1 MGSIVG
7 TISSMGISKAI
18 AWSALSFFFIAT
30 LTCAAEKRFWKQG
43 TLASVEVMAV
53 AAPDKVVRRYECV
66 VSDGTYFYT
75 MEYEHPIKAAVH
87 DPVRFVIEK
96 DQFVLLD
103 ADGKERPA
111 RIEKRER
118 VLIDPPKNRPS

>member
-1 MGSIVG
+1 
-7 TISSMGISKAI
+7 MGISKAI
-18 AWSALSFFFIAT
+18 ARTALLYFIAT
-30 LTCAAEKRFWKQG
+30 LTCAAEKREWKQG
-43 TLASVEVMAV
+43 TLASVEVTAV
-53 AAPDKVVRRYECV
+53 SPAPDKVVHRYECV

-87 DPVRFVIEK
+87 GPVRFVIEK

-118 VLIDPPKNRPS
+118 VLIDPPKNRAS